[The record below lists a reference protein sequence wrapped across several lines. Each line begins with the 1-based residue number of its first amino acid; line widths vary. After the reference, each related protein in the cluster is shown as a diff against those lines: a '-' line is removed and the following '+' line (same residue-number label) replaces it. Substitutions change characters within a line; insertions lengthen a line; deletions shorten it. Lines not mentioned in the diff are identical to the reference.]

1 MRNLKNPSNRNFKH
15 VIVYVHKEFG
25 ALKKFCEGCRS
36 KMLIFSF
43 SGVKELPEWLKM
55 QTNTRRQRQA
65 NRKDDRDVQQEE
77 EEKAKRETST
87 GGNETTVKEGT
98 NANGTY
104 CGWLSKIYSNEGIFK

>member
-43 SGVKELPEWLKM
+43 WARSRLIAREWRAIAPEACCK
-55 QTNTRRQRQA
+55 
-65 NRKDDRDVQQEE
+65 
-77 EEKAKRETST
+77 S
-87 GGNETTVKEGT
+87 
-98 NANGTY
+98 
-104 CGWLSKIYSNEGIFK
+104 